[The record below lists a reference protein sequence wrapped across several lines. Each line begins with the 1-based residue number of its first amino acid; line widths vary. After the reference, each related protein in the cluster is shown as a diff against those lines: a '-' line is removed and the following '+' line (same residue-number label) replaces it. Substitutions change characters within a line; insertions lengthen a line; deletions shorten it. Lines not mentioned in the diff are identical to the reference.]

1 VDVSNASR
9 STALMCSLKIS
20 GSGVSASSTRCSDSE
35 STVGYSCEIVS
46 NSFTNSYRRVKNHT
60 KMQQEAKLFQTRN
73 HALGLGPFFPRIC
86 GCTVGY
92 VKHIGVDERI

>member
-1 VDVSNASR
+1 MDVSNASR

-20 GSGVSASSTRCSDSE
+20 GSGVSASWTRCSDSE

-73 HALGLGPFFPRIC
+73 HALGLGPFFFLEF
-86 GCTVGY
+86 VA
-92 VKHIGVDERI
+92 VL